1 MTIKEQVIQ
10 ELESMTDGQLAAALT
25 LIQGLKT
32 ELTLVPNPISN
43 LIIHS
48 PETCGDRPRLV
59 GTRITVGRIAT
70 LWKQGLTPEE
80 IADNWGYIS
89 MTQIYTALA
98 YYHANRE
105 EIDQQLTQ
113 DQADYDRLYAEQL
126 ALSELAP

>member
-1 MTIKEQVIQ
+1 
-10 ELESMTDGQLAAALT
+10 
-25 LIQGLKT
+25 
-32 ELTLVPNPISN
+32 